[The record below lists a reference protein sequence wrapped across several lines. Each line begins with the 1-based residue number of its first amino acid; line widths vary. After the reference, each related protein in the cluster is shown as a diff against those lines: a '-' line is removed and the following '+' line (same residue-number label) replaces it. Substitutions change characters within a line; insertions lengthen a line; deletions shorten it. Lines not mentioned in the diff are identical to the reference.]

1 MTVTVEIEGVS
12 RRFGDLEVLD
22 GVGLTVSRGEVLA
35 VIGPSGCGKSTLLAL
50 LAGLDEPDAGTVA
63 VDGRTD
69 AEGRRAGSA
78 LMPQDDC
85 LLPWF
90 PALDNAGLAIRNRG
104 ASRRAAREE
113 ARPVFERLGLAGFE
127 RARPAELSGGMRQ
140 RVAFARTLLAGK
152 SVLLLDEPFASLDGL
167 TRRDLQEWVAPI
179 LAGEER
185 STVLVTHDLDEALY
199 LGSRVLVLSDRP
211 GRVIGV
217 REAPERNGMGP
228 VEAAGS
234 PDFGRAREELAGLLS
249 TAASG
254 RPAP

>member
-22 GVGLTVSRGEVLA
+22 DVGLTVSRGEVLS

-50 LAGLDEPDAGTVA
+50 MAGLDEPDTGTVA
-63 VDGRTD
+63 IDGRTES
-69 AEGRRAGSA
+69 EGRRAGSA

-90 PALDNAGLAIRNRG
+90 SALDNAGLAIRNRG
-104 ASRRAAREE
+104 ASRRAARE
-113 ARPVFERLGLAGFE
+113 AALPVFERLGLAGFE
-127 RARPAELSGGMRQ
+127 EARPAELSGGMRQ

-167 TRRDLQEWVAPI
+167 TRRDLQEWVAPV

-217 REAPERNGMGP
+217 QEAPERPGMGP
-228 VEAAGS
+228 VEAAGN

-249 TAASG
+249 TASG
-254 RPAP
+254 RATP

>member
-22 GVGLTVSRGEVLA
+22 EVDLTVSRGEVLS

-50 LAGLDEPDAGTVA
+50 LAGLDEPSAGTVA
-63 VDGRTD
+63 IDGRTD
-69 AEGRRAGSA
+69 AEGRRTGSA

-90 PALDNAGLAIRNRG
+90 SALDNAGLAIRNRG
-104 ASRRAAREE
+104 ASRQGARE
-113 ARPVFERLGLAGFE
+113 AALPVFERLGLTGFE
-127 RARPAELSGGMRQ
+127 WARPAELSGGMRQ

-179 LAGEER
+179 LAGEGR

-217 REAPERNGMGP
+217 REAPERHGMGP

-234 PDFGRAREELAGLLS
+234 QDFGRAREELAGLLS
-249 TAASG
+249 TASG
-254 RPAP
+254 RPVP